1 MYIVLGLYPL
11 MILSVTKPGTSPYM
25 NVASYALS
33 IFEKGLASK
42 VYLAG
47 FDGYEE
53 RNSAH
58 SEVQNHKLFC
68 KIKNYFNH

>member
-1 MYIVLGLYPL
+1 
-11 MILSVTKPGTSPYM
+11 M

-58 SEVQNHKLFC
+58 SEVQ
-68 KIKNYFNH
+68 KIINYFVKKLKIISITESLYEIETESVHSFLK